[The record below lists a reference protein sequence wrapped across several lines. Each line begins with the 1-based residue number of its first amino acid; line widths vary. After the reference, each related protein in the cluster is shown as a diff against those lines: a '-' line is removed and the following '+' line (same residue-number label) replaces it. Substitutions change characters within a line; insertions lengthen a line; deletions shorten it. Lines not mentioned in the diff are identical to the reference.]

1 MTTDMS
7 VFGIIARASNIRSG
21 KNPSYTCC
29 DFLAMYPQFGV
40 VNEVGERVIPNVV
53 MESWLKMANAVIS
66 KARYGD
72 RWEMAM
78 GLFIAHWLT
87 LYLQTAATANDPVR
101 KIISAGLSKGVQT
114 SKSAGDLSVSY
125 DFSIVSNDFDGWGT
139 YKYTAYGQQFVSI
152 AKLVSMGGMT
162 VW

>member
-66 KARYGD
+66 
-72 RWEMAM
+72 
-78 GLFIAHWLT
+78 
-87 LYLQTAATANDPVR
+87 
-101 KIISAGLSKGVQT
+101 
-114 SKSAGDLSVSY
+114 
-125 DFSIVSNDFDGWGT
+125 
-139 YKYTAYGQQFVSI
+139 
-152 AKLVSMGGMT
+152 
-162 VW
+162 